1 MNSSSLKPN
10 FLAVFIN
17 SFILVNFKSGLF
29 LIYILNRSQYTHPP
43 SKWTD
48 LLTVDF
54 GNNDIEKHFKIS
66 QAQLNN
72 IFQQMDVGTYENF
85 NDMYFG
91 FNTEVGTRDEI
102 NITKGKYKR
111 VILLL
116 LAYKNDLIDFS

>member
-1 MNSSSLKPN
+1 MYTIVVNRRTSEN
-10 FLAVFIN
+10 IYLAIEKY
-17 SFILVNFKSGLF
+17 L
-29 LIYILNRSQYTHPP
+29 Y
-43 SKWTD
+43 
-48 LLTVDF
+48 DF